1 MKKLYR
7 SRNNSMVAGVCAGLG
22 QYLSVDPTIVR
33 LVFAMLAFYNLLG
46 VWVYIVLAVVMPV
59 APEDFDESYQTF
71 SLTENTQTVKVIGG
85 GLILLG
91 VLAFLSTLDFPLFAW
106 LSLRN
111 FWPAL
116 IVLLGVLLLVRGIAS
131 EE

>member
-7 SRNNSMVAGVCAGLG
+7 SRNNSMIAGVCAGLG

-33 LVFAMLAFYNLLG
+33 LVFVLLAFYNLLG

-59 APEDFDESYQTF
+59 APEDFEESFQQF
-71 SLTENTQTVKVIGG
+71 SLTENTQTVRVLGG

-91 VLAFLSTLDFPLFAW
+91 VLAFLSTLDFRLFAW
-106 LSLRN
+106 LNLSN

-116 IVLLGVLLLVRGIAS
+116 IILLGVMLLVRGFAS